1 MIEYRPMNEKPHLI
15 IIPIAHALA
24 DSGSLGDKISSGEQ
38 YEARALQFW
47 AEVSRYLDTL
57 PLDLFPGLQV
67 YQDSLINGPEEIVNK
82 VVEETQT
89 PNFEILRRLKGKGAT
104 IIGTESGRL
113 LMEEVQGLRAIADC
127 RDEVSRNAARLAYF
141 KKSLWLLDERD
152 EYIAGR
158 ITETLPRGDTGM
170 LFIGSEHDV
179 ESHLGKEIQVSTPE
193 MITRAL
199 AETLQN
205 PYSMREKE

>member
-1 MIEYRPMNEKPHLI
+1 MNEKPHLI
-15 IIPIAHALA
+15 IIPIAHTLA

-38 YEARALQFW
+38 YEAKALQFW
-47 AEVSRYLDTL
+47 AEVSRFLDTL

-104 IIGTESGRL
+104 IIGTESGGL
-113 LMEEVQGLRAIADC
+113 LIEEIQGLQAIADC
-127 RDEVSRNAARLAYF
+127 QDEVSRNAARLAYF
-141 KKSLWLLDERD
+141 KKSFWLLDERD
-152 EYIAGR
+152 RYIAGR
-158 ITETLPRGDTGM
+158 IIETLPRGGTGL

-179 ESHLGKEIQVSTPE
+179 ESHLGKEIQLSTPE
-193 MITRAL
+193 LITRAL

-205 PYSMREKE
+205 PYSVIRERE

>member
-1 MIEYRPMNEKPHLI
+1 MDEMSHLI
-15 IIPIAHALA
+15 IIPIAHTHA
-24 DSGSLGDKISSGEQ
+24 DSGSLGDKISSGKLYQ
-38 YEARALQFW
+38 ARAAQFW

-57 PLDLFPGLQV
+57 PLDLFPDLQV

-89 PNFEILRRLKGKGAT
+89 PNFEILRWLKGKRAT

-113 LMEEVQGLRAIADC
+113 LMKEVQGLRAIADC
-127 RDEVSRNAARLAYF
+127 QDEVSRNAARLAYF

-158 ITETLPRGDTGM
+158 IIETLPRGETGL

-179 ESHLGKEIQVSTPE
+179 ESHLGKEIQVFTPE
-193 MITRAL
+193 TITRAL

-205 PYSMREKE
+205 TYM